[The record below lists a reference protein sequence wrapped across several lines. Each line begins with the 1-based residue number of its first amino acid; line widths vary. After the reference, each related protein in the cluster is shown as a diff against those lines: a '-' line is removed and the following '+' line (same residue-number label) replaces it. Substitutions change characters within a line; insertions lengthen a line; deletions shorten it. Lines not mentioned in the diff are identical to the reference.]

1 LAREATGLAA
11 ESPRNLRDELAA
23 LRIDRSAASA
33 KPPRRGVP
41 RRWLA
46 LGAGALLLVAG
57 VAAWLAFG
65 RPREV
70 AVSYATRDAGGGG
83 APAAASVLS
92 GSGYVVTADKYIAI
106 GVRIPGRIEK
116 FFVDEADRVKAG
128 DPLVQLDD
136 RDYRAALESE
146 KARLGVARANAS
158 LHRLEAERK
167 RKLAASQVAS
177 QAELDEAETQ
187 LRVDQAQIAQLEADI
202 AQAQV
207 NLDYTLLRAPT
218 DGVILA
224 KLKEVGEIAV
234 PGGFAGSG
242 ELIRMANLESLRAE
256 VDVSEADL
264 RRVRLGQR
272 ANVVP
277 DAYPDKRYDA
287 EVVKLY
293 PQVNR
298 QKGTLKVEVEI
309 ENPDDAL
316 LPDMSVRIHFL
327 GDAPAPAADGQGLVL
342 APKSALRNDA
352 SGAFAWV
359 VTEGRVRRQ
368 AVRAGAEQGDQVV
381 ILEGLSGG
389 EALVVGPADDL
400 EPGDRVAA
408 QAG

>member
-1 LAREATGLAA
+1 
-11 ESPRNLRDELAA
+11 LRDELAA
-23 LRIDRSAASA
+23 LRIDRSPPAT
-33 KPPRRGVP
+33 KPPRRGLP
-41 RRWLA
+41 RTWLAAGAALLLALVAGGAWLA
-46 LGAGALLLVAG
+46 LGG
-57 VAAWLAFG
+57 
-65 RPREV
+65 PRELPI
-70 AVSYATRDAGGGG
+70 AYASRLTAGG
-83 APAAASVLS
+83 APSAASVLS

-136 RDYRAALESE
+136 RDYKAALESAQ
-146 KARLGVARANAS
+146 ARLGVARANAQ
-158 LHRLEAERK
+158 LHKIELERARQL
-167 RKLAASQVAS
+167 RAANVAA
-177 QAELDEAETQ
+177 QAELDTAENR
-187 LRVDQAQIAQLEADI
+187 LRVDQAQIAQLEAEI

-242 ELIRMANLESLRAE
+242 ELIRMANLSELRAE

-264 RRVRLGQR
+264 ARVRLGQK
-272 ANVVP
+272 AQVVP

-298 QKGTLKVEVEI
+298 QKGTLKVEVGI
-309 ENPDDAL
+309 ANPDDAL

-327 GDAPAPAADGQGLVL
+327 GDAPAPSADGQGLVV
-342 APKSALRNDA
+342 APKSAVRSDA
-352 SGAFAWV
+352 GGAFAWV

-368 AVRAGAEQGDQVV
+368 PLRTGADQGDQVV
-381 ILEGLSGG
+381 VLEGLSGG
-389 EALVVGPADDL
+389 EALVLGPVEGL
-400 EPGDRVAA
+400 EPGDRVVAA
-408 QAG
+408 ESS